1 MPPQLVTAED
11 RENYGDELISMTQR
25 AAREVMAPELQ
36 LLRAENNQLRHQQQ
50 RQQYVEI
57 ERALDQRVPSWR
69 DIYSDPAFSQWL
81 SLPDEYSGQTRSQL
95 LRNAVANSDAA
106 RVVRFYQ
113 GFQQEAGHHAP
124 ANQRSRRSPQA
135 SGNIYTRPQI
145 KSLYEQRRLGRIN
158 DQKWAPLEADIVA
171 AGREGRV
178 VGAIHPVDGTE
189 MSRWAR

>member
-95 LRNAVANSDAA
+95 MRNAVAVGDAA
-106 RVVRFYQ
+106 RVVNFYR
-113 GFQQEAGHHAP
+113 GFLAEAGHP
-124 ANQRSRRSPQA
+124 ASAGQRSRSSA
-135 SGNIYTRPQI
+135 TGNKPLYSREDIR
-145 KSLYEQRRLGRIN
+145 KLYEQRARGAISDARWGPI
-158 DQKWAPLEADIVA
+158 EADIVKA
-171 AGREGRV
+171 AAEGRV
-178 VGAIHPVDGTE
+178 VGALGRDGTE
-189 MSRWAR
+189 LSRWAR

>member
-1 MPPQLVTAED
+1 
-11 RENYGDELISMTQR
+11 MTKR
-25 AAREVMAPELQ
+25 AAVEALSPELQ
-36 LLRAENNQLRHQQQ
+36 QLRAENNRLRGMATRAQHA
-50 RQQYVEI
+50 EI

-69 DIYSDPAFSQWL
+69 DVYQDPGFSSWL
-81 SLPDEYSGQTRSQL
+81 SEPDDFSGTTRSQL
-95 LRNAVANSDAA
+95 LRNAVANGDAA